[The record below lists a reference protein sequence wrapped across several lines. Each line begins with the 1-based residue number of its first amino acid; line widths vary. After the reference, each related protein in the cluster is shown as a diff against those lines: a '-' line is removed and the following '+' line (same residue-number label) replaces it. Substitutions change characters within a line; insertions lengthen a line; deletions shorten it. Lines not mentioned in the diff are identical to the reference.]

1 MTAVEPP
8 RAARAPHGR
17 MQPSPGIP
25 RRQRPLGTL
34 SRPARAPAQLKGEG
48 VDTRGPFSRPPYP
61 SNRPTP
67 QSPAV
72 RSIVASGGQ
81 KPPFERQPSSGSWP
95 TSVALVWLLP
105 DACEPLR
112 AQLNALKA
120 RGTLRFHL
128 LTVMEAQ
135 DEKLRPDDPPRSQTM
150 LLGPQVRWAGSVFT
164 NHPAR
169 ASSPL
174 AKCRESSH
182 VTISPGA
189 QPGATSKAWTPTIRH
204 PAARRRLLVACM
216 IAAVSR

>member
-1 MTAVEPP
+1 MAACNP
-8 RAARAPHGR
+8 RWAFRADHGLSVH
-17 MQPSPGIP
+17 SPDLFG
-25 RRQRPLGTL
+25 L
-34 SRPARAPAQLKGEG
+34 QLKGEG

-61 SNRPTP
+61 SNRLTL
-67 QSPAV
+67 QQPAV
-72 RSIVASGGQ
+72 RSIVLSGGQ

-150 LLGPQVRWAGSVFT
+150 LLERQVRWPGSVSLT

-169 ASSPL
+169 ASSPS

-182 VTISPGA
+182 FPTSPRGKRGRQPSGILQLVT
-189 QPGATSKAWTPTIRH
+189 
-204 PAARRRLLVACM
+204 AC
-216 IAAVSR
+216 